1 MAKKSGL
8 GRGINALL
16 GDIDNSPVSQPTI
29 NTQSTGYM
37 EVSINKVS
45 PNKEQPR
52 RFFDNDLLEE
62 LATSIKNFGIIQ
74 PIIVNK
80 SDDINSDNYTI
91 IAGERRWRA
100 ARLAGLKT
108 LPVIVHSLSD
118 IELLQIALIENIQR
132 QDLNPIEEAVCYKKL
147 CDEFFFN
154 AEDIAEKVGRAKSS
168 VTSSIALLKL
178 SSKVQALVIEGSLQV
193 SHAKLLLVVEDED
206 MQFFLGDKISNDSLS
221 VKEAQSLIKKYLEN
235 PSETFEK
242 PQTPANKAIFKSFE
256 QELLEIFETKVAIKD
271 KNNKGK
277 IEISYKDHEQ
287 LDSILLLLKTLKG

>member
-1 MAKKSGL
+1 MVKKTGL
-8 GRGINALL
+8 GRGINALI
-16 GDIDNSPVSQPTI
+16 GDIDEPVVQKVEK
-29 NTQSTGYM
+29 NLTGYTL
-37 EVSINKVS
+37 VNLNKVS
-45 PNKEQPR
+45 PNKDQPR
-52 RFFDNDLLEE
+52 KFFDNEQLEE
-62 LATSIKNFGIIQ
+62 LAASIKNVGIIQ

-80 SDDINSDNYTI
+80 NNNDSFTI

-100 ARLAGLKT
+100 ARLAGLKEI
-108 LPVIVHSLSD
+108 PVIVHELSD
-118 IELLQIALIENIQR
+118 VELIQIALIENIQR

-154 AEDIAEKVGRAKSS
+154 AEDIADKVGKPKSS

-178 SSKVQALVIEGSLQV
+178 SSQVQALVIENSLQV
-193 SHAKLLLVVEDED
+193 SHAKLLLAVEDTD
-206 MQFFLGDKISNDSLS
+206 LQFFLADKISNENLS
-221 VKEAQSLIKKYLEN
+221 VKEAQALIKRALEN
-235 PSETFEK
+235 PNNTFEK
-242 PQTPANKAIFKSFE
+242 PAKQQQAIFKTFE

>member
-16 GDIDNSPVSQPTI
+16 GDIDSLPMSQPQE
-29 NTQSTGYM
+29 NKSTGYM
-37 EVSINKVS
+37 EISINKVS
-45 PNKEQPR
+45 PNKDQPR

-80 SDDINSDNYTI
+80 SENDNVDNFTI

-108 LPVIVHSLSD
+108 VPVIVHNLSD
-118 IELLQIALIENIQR
+118 VELLQVALIENIQR

-154 AEDIAEKVGRAKSS
+154 ADDIAEKVGRPKSS

-193 SHAKLLLVVEDED
+193 SHAKLLLVVDDED

-221 VKEAQSLIKKYLEN
+221 VKEAQALIKKYLDN

-242 PQTPANKAIFKSFE
+242 PQSSLNKAIFKNFE

-287 LDSILLLLKTLKG
+287 LDNILLLLKTLKG

>member
-8 GRGINALL
+8 GRGINALI
-16 GDIDNSPVSQPTI
+16 GDISEPVKTEEQKL
-29 NTQSTGYM
+29 NGYAV
-37 EVSINKVS
+37 VSLNKVS

-52 RFFDNDLLEE
+52 KIFDDELLEE
-62 LATSIKNFGIIQ
+62 LAISIKNFGIIQ

-80 SDDINSDNYTI
+80 NDKESYTI

-100 ARLAGLKT
+100 ARLAKLEEI
-108 LPVIVHSLSD
+108 PVIIHELSEV
-118 IELLQIALIENIQR
+118 ELLQIALIENIQR
-132 QDLNPIEEAVCYKKL
+132 QDLNPIEEAICYRKL

-154 AEDIAEKVGRAKSS
+154 AEDIATKVGKPKSN
-168 VTSSIALLKL
+168 VTNSMLLLKL
-178 SSKVQALVIEGSLQV
+178 SSQVQALIIENSLQI
-193 SHAKLLLVVEDED
+193 SHAKLLLAVEDLD
-206 MQFFLGDKISNDSLS
+206 LQFFLADKISNENLS
-221 VKEAQSLIKKYLEN
+221 VKEAQVLIKKALEN
-235 PSETFEK
+235 PQNTFEK
-242 PQTPANKAIFKSFE
+242 PIKQQKAILKNFE

>member
-16 GDIDNSPVSQPTI
+16 GDIDSLPVSQPVEVK
-29 NTQSTGYM
+29 STGYM

-80 SDDINSDNYTI
+80 SDDDDNYII

-108 LPVIVHSLSD
+108 IPVIVHTLSD
-118 IELLQIALIENIQR
+118 VELLQVALIENIQR

-154 AEDIAEKVGRAKSS
+154 AEDIAEKVGRTRSS

-178 SSKVQALVIEGSLQV
+178 SSKVQALVIEGSLLV

-221 VKEAQSLIKKYLEN
+221 VKEAQALIKKYLEN

-242 PQTPANKAIFKSFE
+242 PHNSPHKAIFKSFE

-271 KNNKGK
+271 KDNKGK

>member
-16 GDIDNSPVSQPTI
+16 GDLDSLPVSQPTE
-29 NTQSTGYM
+29 NKSTGYM

-62 LATSIKNFGIIQ
+62 LAISIKNFGIIQ

-80 SDDINSDNYTI
+80 SENTDGDNYTI

-108 LPVIVHSLSD
+108 VPVIVHTLSD
-118 IELLQIALIENIQR
+118 VELLQVALIENIQR
-132 QDLNPIEEAVCYKKL
+132 ADLNPIEEAICYKKL

-154 AEDIAEKVGRAKSS
+154 ADDIAEKVGRSKSS

-193 SHAKLLLVVEDED
+193 SHAKLLLAVEDED
-206 MQFFLGDKISNDSLS
+206 MQFFLGDKISNDNLS
-221 VKEAQSLIKKYLEN
+221 VKEAQALIKKYLDN

-242 PQTPANKAIFKSFE
+242 PPTSPHKAIFKNFE

-287 LDSILLLLKTLKG
+287 LDSLLLLLKTLKG

>member
-16 GDIDNSPVSQPTI
+16 GDIDPLPASQPTE
-29 NTQSTGYM
+29 NKSTGYM

-45 PNKEQPR
+45 PNKDQPR

-80 SDDINSDNYTI
+80 GDDDNYTI

-100 ARLAGLKT
+100 SRLAGLKT
-108 LPVIVHSLSD
+108 IPVIVHTLSD
-118 IELLQIALIENIQR
+118 VELLQVALIENIQR

-154 AEDIAEKVGRAKSS
+154 AEDIAEKVGRTKSS
-168 VTSSIALLKL
+168 VTSSISLLKL
-178 SSKVQALVIEGSLQV
+178 SSKVQALVIEGSLQI
-193 SHAKLLLVVEDED
+193 SHAKLLLLVEDED

-221 VKEAQSLIKKYLEN
+221 VKESQALIKKYLEN

-242 PQTPANKAIFKSFE
+242 QPTTPQKAIFKSFE
-256 QELLEIFETKVAIKD
+256 QELLEIFETKVSIKD

-287 LDSILLLLKTLKG
+287 LDNILLLLKTLKG

>member
-16 GDIDNSPVSQPTI
+16 GDIDTPITQPI
-29 NTQSTGYM
+29 EAKSTGYM

-45 PNKEQPR
+45 PNKDQPR

-80 SDDINSDNYTI
+80 VEDSDNYTI

-108 LPVIVHSLSD
+108 VPVIVHTLSD
-118 IELLQIALIENIQR
+118 VELLQVALIENIQR

-154 AEDIAEKVGRAKSS
+154 SEDIAEKVGRTKSS

-178 SSKVQALVIEGSLQV
+178 STKVQALVIEGSLQV

-235 PSETFEK
+235 PTETFEK
-242 PQTPANKAIFKSFE
+242 QPSPPHKAIFKSFE
-256 QELLEIFETKVAIKD
+256 QELLEIFETKVSIKD

-287 LDSILLLLKTLKG
+287 LDNILLLLKTLKG

>member
-16 GDIDNSPVSQPTI
+16 GDIDSLPISQPVE
-29 NTQSTGYM
+29 NKSTGYM

-45 PNKEQPR
+45 PNKDQPR

-80 SDDINSDNYTI
+80 SENIEVENYTI

-108 LPVIVHSLSD
+108 VPVIVHTLSD
-118 IELLQIALIENIQR
+118 VELLQVALIENIQR

-154 AEDIAEKVGRAKSS
+154 TDDIAEKVGRTKSS

-221 VKEAQSLIKKYLEN
+221 VKEAQVLIKKYLDN

-242 PQTPANKAIFKSFE
+242 SPISAHKAIFKNFE

-287 LDSILLLLKTLKG
+287 LDNILLLLKTLKG

>member
-16 GDIDNSPVSQPTI
+16 GDLDNTTLSQPTE
-29 NTQSTGYM
+29 TKSTGYM

-45 PNKEQPR
+45 PNKDQPR

-80 SDDINSDNYTI
+80 SDDESFTI

-108 LPVIVHSLSD
+108 LPVIVHTLSD
-118 IELLQIALIENIQR
+118 VELLQIALIENIQR
-132 QDLNPIEEAVCYKKL
+132 QDLNPIEEAICYKKL

-154 AEDIAEKVGRAKSS
+154 ADDIAEKVGRTKSS
-168 VTSSIALLKL
+168 VTNSIALLKL
-178 SSKVQALVIEGSLQV
+178 SSKVQALVIEGSLLV

-221 VKEAQSLIKKYLEN
+221 VKEAQVLIKKYLDN

-242 PQTPANKAIFKSFE
+242 PMPSQNKAIFKNFE

-287 LDSILLLLKTLKG
+287 LDNILLLLKTLKG